1 MHKHSTYKFKQ
12 YQTISWFASCWRP
25 WTTHRNCN
33 RLPVQPATFI
43 SLRTRRCPS
52 SERVWFTRLTKRLA
66 KFELI
71 AETLNSSSRRKHIFN
86 FNCLISDFVFY
97 PVSKHFKQYILKKHW
112 TTHSLLIIPE
122 YVWYVYLHVSIHVLY
137 CKWFVLIIP
146 LLWIMIVYSTT
157 VIAQVKKCRGH
168 L

>member
-1 MHKHSTYKFKQ
+1 MCTSIVLINLNSIKLFLDLQVVGGHGLHIEIVIVCLYNLLLLF
-12 YQTISWFASCWRP
+12 
-25 WTTHRNCN
+25 
-33 RLPVQPATFI
+33 
-43 SLRTRRCPS
+43 RCPS

-71 AETLNSSSRRKHIFN
+71 AETLHSSSRRKHIFN

-112 TTHSLLIIPE
+112 TTHSLLILPE
-122 YVWYVYLHVSIHVLY
+122 YVWYVYLHVSLHVLY

-157 VIAQVKKCRGH
+157 VIAKVKKCRGH